1 MANLII
7 DFVYEKWVILNYIM
21 ATTCYFLWDD
31 SNACFCQTNTS
42 SSIFKSWLRSTGRSC
57 RSTRTHHSVLRDNLR
72 DTEVDYMYIVRKLC
86 IQKFHFFN
94 EVSIFIFNVQNG
106 GNKRK
111 TWNMIINIE
120 SIWLY
125 CKKFWMYRSPYTCIP
140 ACSVHGSLTQQ
151 IQKPCTSINS

>member
-1 MANLII
+1 MWICLR
-7 DFVYEKWVILNYIM
+7 
-21 ATTCYFLWDD
+21 
-31 SNACFCQTNTS
+31 Q
-42 SSIFKSWLRSTGRSC
+42 SIFVCHKFGMWRHPRVISRDNCSQNGRTMAELR
-57 RSTRTHHSVLRDNLR
+57 VLRDNLR

-111 TWNMIINIE
+111 TSNMIMNIE